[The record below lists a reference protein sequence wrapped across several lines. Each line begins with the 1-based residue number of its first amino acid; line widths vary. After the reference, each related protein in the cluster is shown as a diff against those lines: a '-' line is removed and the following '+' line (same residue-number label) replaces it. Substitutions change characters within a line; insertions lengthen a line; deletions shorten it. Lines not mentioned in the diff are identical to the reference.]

1 MVLRGTVDFA
11 LMAQR
16 SGLERLLPMLRCP
29 ECGASLSAEDERELI
44 CAAGHRYPLHGGIPR
59 FTPPSTYADSFG
71 YQWTTFRR
79 TQLDDSVRD
88 ESEATFAEKTG
99 LEPGDVKGRAVLDV
113 GCGMGRFADV
123 VARWGAE
130 TVVGMDLS
138 RAVEAAAENLEQYEG
153 AHVVQADAFA
163 PPFAPASFDLVFSIG
178 VLHHTPSTVRAV
190 ASAARFVKP
199 GGTLAVWLYGRH
211 LRLTHLGSEILRPV
225 TSRIPQ
231 ERLLRMVRWTVPKM
245 DRLHEHAGPLS
256 KPLRVA
262 LPTSGHPDPEWRI
275 LDTFDWYS
283 PRYQWKHANEEVTE
297 WFRRLGFT
305 DLWVGPVPVS
315 VRGRRPQ

>member
-1 MVLRGTVDFA
+1 
-11 LMAQR
+11 MANR
-16 SGLERLLPMLRCP
+16 SKLDELLAILRCP
-29 ECGASLSAEDERELI
+29 ECGANLTADGSTNLSCEN
-44 CAAGHRYPLHGGIPR
+44 GHRHPIEGGIPR

-79 TQLDDSVRD
+79 TQLDDAIRD
-88 ESEATFAEKTG
+88 ESEATFAQKTG
-99 LEPGDVKGRAVLDV
+99 LSSQDVKGKSVLDV

-130 TVVGMDLS
+130 QVVAMDLS

-163 PPFAPASFDLVFSIG
+163 PPFAPGTFDVVFSIG
-178 VLHHTPSTVRAV
+178 VLHHTPSTARAV

-199 GGTLAVWLYGRH
+199 GGTLSVWLYSRR
-211 LRLTHLGSEILRPV
+211 LRTTHLGSEILRPM
-225 TSRIPQ
+225 TSRMS
-231 ERLLRMVRWTVPKM
+231 EEHLLRVVRWTVPKL
-245 DRLHEHAGPLS
+245 DRVHEHAGPLS

-262 LPTSGHPDPEWRI
+262 LPTSAHPDPEWRI

-283 PRYQWKHANEEVTE
+283 PRYQWKHTEDEVTE

-315 VRGRRPQ
+315 VRGRRPQSA